1 MAGYDFIIIGAG
13 PGGYVAALR
22 AAVLGAKTALIEK
35 EHLGGVC
42 MNWGCIPTKALYK
55 TTKLFQDLKKGD
67 QYGIR
72 AQGLTADLGKMIQR
86 KDQVVTTLRDGL
98 AKLLA
103 KRRIDVLAGF
113 GYLTDSTH
121 VRVVGPGLA
130 ETLEAKNIILAMGT
144 ECAPHP
150 QIRVDNRVVHDV
162 RSILDLTQVPES
174 LFVVGGGVSGCEFAQ
189 VFSSLGTQVTMTK
202 RSASPIK
209 GLDADIE
216 KILTRTFKKRKYRM
230 LFGDTV
236 EEAKVGP
243 EGIAARLGSGQEV
256 KSQLGLVTI
265 GHTPLTY
272 GLGLEE
278 AGVELDRHGHV
289 PVDEHAR
296 TNIKHIY
303 AIGDITGQ
311 HLLAHYASH
320 MGLVAVAHA
329 LGDKEARVTP
339 EWVPSA
345 VFTDPELAWVG
356 LTEAQAREKYG
367 DVKTGSFLVRGLGR
381 ATADGNLDGLVKI
394 VAQGDKDTVI
404 GVHLLGPESSAIIAE
419 GTLAVRMG
427 ASLKDLAETIHAHP
441 TYPEALHEAVEA
453 ALGLPIHSD

>member
-67 QYGIR
+67 QYGIE
-72 AQGLTADLGKMIQR
+72 AQGLKADLAKMIER
-86 KDQVVTTLRDGL
+86 KDKVVTTLRDGL

-103 KRRIDVLAGF
+103 KRRIDVFAGF
-113 GYLTDSTH
+113 GYLTDPTH

-150 QIRVDNRVVHDV
+150 HVPVDNRIVHDV
-162 RSILDLTQVPES
+162 KSILDLTEIPES
-174 LFVVGGGVSGCEFAQ
+174 LFVIGGGVSGCEFAQ
-189 VFSSLGTQVTMTK
+189 VFSSLGSEVTMTK
-202 RSASPIK
+202 RSTSPIK

-216 KILTRTFKKRKYRM
+216 KILTRTFKKRKYKM

-236 EEAKVGP
+236 EEAEVGP
-243 EGIAARLGSGQEV
+243 EGIAAKLGSGKEV
-256 KSQLGLVTI
+256 ASRLALVTI

-278 AGVELDRHGHV
+278 AGVELDDHGHV
-289 PVDEHAR
+289 PVDRHAR
-296 TNIKHIY
+296 TNIEHIY
-303 AIGDITGQ
+303 AIGDITGR

-320 MGLVAVAHA
+320 MGLVRPSTHA
-329 LGDKEARVTP
+329 LG
-339 EWVPSA
+339 
-345 VFTDPELAWVG
+345 
-356 LTEAQAREKYG
+356 
-367 DVKTGSFLVRGLGR
+367 
-381 ATADGNLDGLVKI
+381 
-394 VAQGDKDTVI
+394 
-404 GVHLLGPESSAIIAE
+404 
-419 GTLAVRMG
+419 
-427 ASLKDLAETIHAHP
+427 ETRRP
-441 TYPEALHEAVEA
+441 
-453 ALGLPIHSD
+453 G